1 MPEANWTAF
10 AISRN
15 QMPFVAQSVILGG
28 NARVGLEDNLY
39 LSRGVHASNG
49 QLVERAVT
57 LIESLGANVVGPE
70 AAREKF
76 QLQKRA

>member
-1 MPEANWTAF
+1 MC
-10 AISRN
+10 
-15 QMPFVAQSVILGG
+15 SVILGG

-57 LIESLGANVVGPE
+57 LIENLGANVVGPD

-76 QLQKRA
+76 QLTKRA